1 MGGLDGTA
9 PPRLNSIVSDP
20 NVIRNLGLFPLGLVV
35 LPGERV
41 PLHIFEPRY
50 RALVADCALESRT
63 FVISLAGEAGVAK
76 IGCEVQL
83 DALTRRFA
91 DGRMNIVVVGL
102 GRVELLE
109 QTDGELYVTA
119 RARSIPDADG
129 DVPAGLAASVID
141 GFRRLAQTVAGAP
154 ADPDLP
160 EGVPVSYAV
169 AAGMDLDAVTKQRLL
184 EDRSEPERLRTV
196 LRLLDEA
203 RAGLDR
209 QEVAAERAKTNGKVT
224 LH

>member
-1 MGGLDGTA
+1 M
-9 PPRLNSIVSDP
+9 SDP
-20 NVIRNLGLFPLGLVV
+20 TDIRNLGLFPLGLVV

-50 RALVADCALESRT
+50 RALVADCALESLP
-63 FVISLAGEAGVAK
+63 FVISLAGEAGVAR
-76 IGCEVQL
+76 IGCEVRL

-91 DGRMNIVVVGL
+91 DGRLNIVVAGV
-102 GRVELLE
+102 GRVELVE

-119 RARSIPDADG
+119 RARSVPDEDG
-129 DVPAGLAASVID
+129 DVPADLAAAAID

-154 ADPDLP
+154 AEPDLP

-184 EDRSEPERLRTV
+184 EDRSEAERLRTV
-196 LRLLDEA
+196 LRLLQDA
-203 RAGLDR
+203 RAGLSR
-209 QEVAAERAKTNGKVT
+209 REVAAERAKTNGKVT